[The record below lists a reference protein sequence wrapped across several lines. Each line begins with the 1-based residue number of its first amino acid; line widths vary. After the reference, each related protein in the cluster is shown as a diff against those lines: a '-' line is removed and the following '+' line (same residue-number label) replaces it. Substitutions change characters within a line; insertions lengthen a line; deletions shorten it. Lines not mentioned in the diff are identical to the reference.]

1 MRARFFWIFSIVALL
16 LVSLSLIAAQEA
28 TPEPIE
34 TPETNEETADMTR
47 NGVSV
52 TIYNQGS
59 ALIQDRRT
67 FSFEAGENVINFTD
81 VAATIDATSV
91 NFKSLTDPIGTMVME
106 QNYVFDLVDT
116 SALLAR
122 YIDQVIVVTMM
133 DGTVYTGTLLSG
145 RNGSIILQQD
155 NGEVVVLSASQARD
169 VRFPQLPQGLITRPT
184 LRWQVFA
191 SQGGEQQVELTY
203 LANGMGWTADY
214 NILLGVGNQ
223 SLDLN
228 GWVTLTN
235 TSGAAYRNAQVKLIA
250 GDVNRIMTA
259 DQIMDEMEM
268 ERGMAIPT
276 MAPEPV
282 QQREFFEY
290 QLYEIPRPV
299 TIGDNET
306 KQVEFVSGANVAAR
320 TFYVYDASTPF
331 YGYFYVNT
339 DQYYSQTGITTIGNY
354 LEFSTSEESGLG
366 ADLPAGRMRVY
377 QQDIDGAPLL
387 IGENHINHTPEGE
400 DVQIYL
406 GNAFDLVGARTQT
419 NFRLVSDT
427 VMQET
432 FEIRLRNRK
441 ENDTVEIRVPERLSR
456 WSNWEILNAS
466 MEYTQ
471 LDSATIEFRPRV
483 EPGAE
488 VIITYTVQ
496 YSYPR

>member
-28 TPEPIE
+28 TPEATE
-34 TPETNEETADMTR
+34 TPETDEESAEMTR

-67 FSFEAGENVINFTD
+67 FTFAAGENVINFTD

-155 NGEVVVLSASQARD
+155 NGEVVVLSAAQARD
-169 VRFPQLPQGLITRPT
+169 VRFPQLPSGLITRPT

-191 SQGGEQQVELTY
+191 GQAGEQQVELTY
-203 LANGMGWTADY
+203 LASGMGWTADY
-214 NILLGVGNQ
+214 NVLLAQGNQ

-235 TSGAAYRNAQVKLIA
+235 TSGAAYRDAQVKLIA
-250 GDVNRIMTA
+250 GDVNRIMPEVLRVA
-259 DQIMDEMEM
+259 EFEMD
-268 ERGMAIPT
+268 MAVPAA
-276 MAPEPV
+276 APEPV

-299 TIGDNET
+299 TVGDNET
-306 KQVEFVSGANVAAR
+306 KQVEFVSGTNIAAK
-320 TFYVYDASTPF
+320 TFFVYDASAPF

-339 DQYYSQTGITTIGNY
+339 DQYYNQTGITTIGNY
-354 LEFSTSEESGLG
+354 LEFSTAEESGLG

-387 IGENHINHTPEGE
+387 IGENQIGHTPEGE
-400 DVQIYL
+400 DVMIYL
-406 GNAFDLVGARTQT
+406 GNAFDLVGERTQT
-419 NFRLVSDT
+419 GFRLISDT

-441 ENDTVEIRVPERLSR
+441 ETETVEIRVPERLSR

-471 LDSATIEFRPRV
+471 LDSATIEFVARV

-488 VIITYTVQ
+488 VVITYTVQ